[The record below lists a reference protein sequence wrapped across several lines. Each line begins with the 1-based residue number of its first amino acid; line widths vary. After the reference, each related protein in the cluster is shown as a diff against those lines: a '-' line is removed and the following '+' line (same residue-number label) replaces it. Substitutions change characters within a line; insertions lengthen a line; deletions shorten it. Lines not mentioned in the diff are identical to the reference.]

1 MKYTFDK
8 QWGIKL
14 LFFLFV
20 VLSAGV
26 VEVLN
31 RNQLQVL
38 EDHLQR
44 EAKDQLSAI
53 RSKLEATIVSDIYIV
68 SSLATLVSLHP
79 SSNVQA
85 LNEASSKIIRK
96 GRHLKNVVLAKDDVV
111 NYVYPLSGNE
121 QVLGLDYH
129 TVPKQWASILK
140 AKNIAE
146 IFIAGPVNL
155 VQGGRGLIARVPI
168 FSDPPLNTQ
177 YWGVCSAVLN
187 LDSLFTDVGLVSFAY
202 KYKLAIKGYDSQGAD
217 GDIFWGEQET
227 YDLAFVRE
235 KVNFPYGGWVLAVAK
250 NEQFLAGVP
259 WYQLNIV
266 RLLGYPI
273 LLLLGLVF
281 ITIYRLYDIA
291 RIRSL
296 HDELT
301 GLPNRRYFMYSL
313 DRYFRHAQKLGKD
326 ETFAVINFDLDRFKH
341 INDTFGHAA
350 GDKVL
355 LACAERVKST
365 LRSTDIIA
373 RIGGDEFLIILPRVQ
388 KQEDIAQL
396 IEKLKSA
403 LCANPVVYE
412 SELIYLH
419 VSIGYAFFHHD
430 LRNFDD
436 MLKEADDRMYL
447 EKKLQREA
455 ASSLV
460 S

>member
-20 VLSAGV
+20 VLSVGV

-38 EDHLQR
+38 EEHLQR

-85 LNEASSKIIRK
+85 LDEASSKIIRK
-96 GRHLKNVVLAKDDVV
+96 GRHIKNVVLAKDDVV

-187 LDSLFTDVGLVSFAY
+187 FDSLFT
-202 KYKLAIKGYDSQGAD
+202 
-217 GDIFWGEQET
+217 
-227 YDLAFVRE
+227 
-235 KVNFPYGGWVLAVAK
+235 
-250 NEQFLAGVP
+250 
-259 WYQLNIV
+259 
-266 RLLGYPI
+266 
-273 LLLLGLVF
+273 
-281 ITIYRLYDIA
+281 
-291 RIRSL
+291 
-296 HDELT
+296 
-301 GLPNRRYFMYSL
+301 
-313 DRYFRHAQKLGKD
+313 
-326 ETFAVINFDLDRFKH
+326 
-341 INDTFGHAA
+341 
-350 GDKVL
+350 
-355 LACAERVKST
+355 
-365 LRSTDIIA
+365 
-373 RIGGDEFLIILPRVQ
+373 
-388 KQEDIAQL
+388 
-396 IEKLKSA
+396 
-403 LCANPVVYE
+403 
-412 SELIYLH
+412 
-419 VSIGYAFFHHD
+419 
-430 LRNFDD
+430 
-436 MLKEADDRMYL
+436 
-447 EKKLQREA
+447 
-455 ASSLV
+455 
-460 S
+460 